1 MQTCTRDLL
10 LIKGISD
17 TKIEKIREAAKK
29 LDSRG
34 TEFKTGLEMK
44 DKRRQVI
51 KLTTGANS
59 LDAILGGG
67 IETSS
72 ITELFGGKQGIIL
85 LF

>member
-1 MQTCTRDLL
+1 M
-10 LIKGISD
+10 IKGISD

-29 LDSRG
+29 LDARG

-51 KLTTGANS
+51 KLTTGASS

-72 ITELFGGKQGIIL
+72 ITELFGGKT
-85 LF
+85 